1 MKILALLV
9 AAGAFCI
16 AVAACGGGSS
26 SSSSSSGSSAGGD
39 SSSPS
44 TQVADTSGGSGGE
57 IAVVG
62 CTLTDPFCSAWKAGA
77 EAAGP
82 AAGVRVNF
90 IGIEATAQGVSKGI
104 ESAAATD
111 AAGISAPGW
120 FPEVETKQFKD
131 LTESG
136 TPMVMTNANPTDQE
150 LEESGA
156 LAVVGSNEVGSGERA
171 AEIFLEE
178 GLKNILCVNHTP
190 GSITLE
196 QRCEGAE
203 NVMKASGGNVK
214 MLNIPYEDSS
224 NPGKVEQD
232 IKGAVASDDSIEAV
246 FTLGSGVAEY
256 AVRSVG
262 SDLPVGTCDVSSGVL
277 EDVESGKV
285 LFAIDQQPFLQGY
298 YSVLILAQYNELGL
312 QPVGRVL
319 TGPLAITKENVG
331 RVLEVNKEHPGVRGA
346 A

>member
-9 AAGAFCI
+9 AAGALCI
-16 AVAACGGGSS
+16 AVAACGGSSGSS
-26 SSSSSSGSSAGGD
+26 SSSETSSGGGSSTSGKN
-39 SSSPS
+39 
-44 TQVADTSGGSGGE
+44 VADTTGSGGE

-82 AAGVRVNF
+82 AAGVKVNF

-111 AAGISAPGW
+111 PAGISAPGW
-120 FPEVETKQFKD
+120 FPEVETKQFKK

-136 TPMVMTNANPTDQE
+136 TPMVMTNANPT
-150 LEESGA
+150 EEEFEETGA
-156 LAVVGSNEVGSGERA
+156 LAVVGSNELGSGEKA
-171 AEIFLEE
+171 GEIFLEE
-178 GLKNILCVNHTP
+178 GLKNILCVDHTP

-203 NVMKASGGNVK
+203 NVMKENGGSVK
-214 MLNIPYEDSS
+214 VLNIPYEDSS
-224 NPGKVEQD
+224 NPGKVEED
-232 IKGAVASDDSIEAV
+232 IKGAVAGDSSIEAV

-262 SDLPVGTCDVSSGVL
+262 SNLPVGTCDVSSGVL
-277 EDVESGKV
+277 QDVESGKV

-312 QPVGRVL
+312 QPVGRVT
-319 TGPLAITKENVG
+319 TGPLAITQENVQ